1 MEKEQFFR
9 CLLCARSCAKAC
21 IYHPT
26 KLDKFS
32 KNWHHCHC
40 TATTIPILVYVL
52 QMKRLKV
59 RGLADVSKVVLPI
72 SAESSRD
79 SLDPT
84 LLGIFYS
91 IFFS

>member
-1 MEKEQFFR
+1 MQKGQFFK
-9 CLLCARSCAKAC
+9 CLLCPRSCAKAC

-32 KNWHHCHC
+32 KNWHYCHC
-40 TATTIPILVYVL
+40 TAAAIPILVYVL
-52 QMKRLKV
+52 QTKRLEV
-59 RGLADVSKVVLPI
+59 RGLEDVSKVVLPI
-72 SAESSRD
+72 SSESSWD

-84 LLGIFYS
+84 LSGIFYS